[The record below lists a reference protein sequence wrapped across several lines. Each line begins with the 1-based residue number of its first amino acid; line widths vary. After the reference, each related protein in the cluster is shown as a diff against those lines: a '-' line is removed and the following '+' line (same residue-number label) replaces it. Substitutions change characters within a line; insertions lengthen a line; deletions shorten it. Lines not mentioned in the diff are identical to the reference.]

1 MPAPEDSAARGPQTG
16 GYREQLGRAARA
28 TFYLRVLFSMFLL
41 IHAGF
46 GPGLLLRFPVTG
58 IGVAIEP
65 LAQFYAFRPV
75 IYALIFTALVCVLA
89 ALCRRAIGLFEAE
102 FAEDTEPADPGDE
115 QKRYLR
121 LLRPSPIPFVLSGN
135 IAVDLTV
142 FVASLFAYSFWV
154 VILAE
159 TAPSDLSGY
168 QVGGIVLGSYGL
180 FAALMITSLVWFNSA
195 RRLRR
200 LGVVQ
205 APGPTPAPRSP
216 TPDP

>member
-102 FAEDTEPADPGDE
+102 FAEDAEPADPGGE
-115 QKRYLR
+115 QKQYLR

-180 FAALMITSLVWFNSA
+180 FAALIITSLVWFNSA

-200 LGVVQ
+200 LGRRSS
-205 APGPTPAPRSP
+205 AGSDPRSP